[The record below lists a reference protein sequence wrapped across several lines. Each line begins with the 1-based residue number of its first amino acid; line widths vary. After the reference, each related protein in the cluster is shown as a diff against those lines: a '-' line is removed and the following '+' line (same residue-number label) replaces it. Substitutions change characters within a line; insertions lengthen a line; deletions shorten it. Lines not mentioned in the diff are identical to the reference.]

1 MHSEGSA
8 DLEGKAPD
16 FRESVDE
23 CDDRGTLLQD
33 YSPPKSQLEL
43 KEQTLHQPGSNKFK
57 TTNRAIG
64 FMVLAQLFSSL
75 MSVSIRI
82 LENSSSKMHPLQ
94 VHQRPNIG

>member
-16 FRESVDE
+16 LRESIDE

-33 YSPPKSQLEL
+33 YSPPKSQFEL

-57 TTNRAIG
+57 TTTRAIG

-94 VHQRPNIG
+94 VHE